1 MSKTHFEMDGDLG
14 IFTFNNPPLNFVSLD
29 VMEEVAT
36 FMESIDQYDMR
47 ALILRAEGDNFSGG
61 ADVENMFKGRS
72 SASALELLEGFN
84 KSIHRFEMLP
94 IPKLAVVQGLCLG
107 GGFELVLTC
116 DMIWAA
122 ESANFAAVETLVGTI
137 PLGGGIQRLVQR
149 VGAGRAAEIVLSA
162 GFYSS
167 EAMEKWQIVNRVLPD
182 DKLQEKALKFGKKL
196 SQGPTLAYGA
206 VTTLIQETVNNGVL
220 AADNILPKIAA
231 PLFESD
237 DMKSGIQS
245 LLEHGPGNA
254 VFAGK

>member
-1 MSKTHFEMDGDLG
+1 MNKTHFELDGNLG
-14 IFTFNNPPLNFVSLD
+14 IFTFNNPPLNFVSLE
-29 VMEEVAT
+29 VMDEVAA
-36 FMESIDQYDMR
+36 FIESIDQYDMR
-47 ALILRAEGDNFSGG
+47 ALILKAEGDIFSGG
-61 ADVENMFKGRS
+61 ADVEGMFKGRS
-72 SASALELLEGFN
+72 SADALELLESFN
-84 KSIHRFEMLP
+84 GAIHRFEQLP

-149 VGAGRAAEIVLSA
+149 VGAGRAAEIILSA

-167 EAMEKWQIVNRVLPD
+167 ETLEKWQVVNRVLPD
-182 DKLQEKALKFGKKL
+182 DNLQEKALKFGKKL

-206 VTTLIQETVNNGVL
+206 VTTLIRETVNNGVL

-231 PLFESD
+231 PLFESE
-237 DMKSGIQS
+237 DMKNGIQS
-245 LLEHGPGNA
+245 LLEDGPGKA
-254 VFAGK
+254 VFDGK